1 MSAEAELARLEKQV
15 LGIARVSSFR
25 DAVAELRRML
35 AREDPRVRE
44 YVLKLVAPN
53 IGNDLAA
60 AVEAAWNLGITDA
73 TKVIGEREPKG
84 LVGRT
89 APTAIVDAALGATRA
104 VADHIADARK
114 LARAGADPAAVLAK
128 VFAADNTLAREVT
141 SIVNRAGNAGATAV
155 ADAVGKPTVWI
166 SEVNACVTCL
176 AYSGVV
182 AKPGKA
188 FPTGLTYGK
197 TSTVDEPVDYP
208 PAHPH
213 CLPFDAVV
221 TPGSRVTGASQR
233 EYDGDLVVIETL
245 TGNKLTGTPNH
256 PVLTRLGWVAL
267 GLIEPG
273 DEVVSYTGSERISRR
288 DDGGEYMPTF
298 IGELAEAT
306 LGTFEMSAREVPLTA
321 VDFHGD
327 ASDGEVG
334 VIASDRLLRDD
345 VESVLCESCR
355 EKLLGIASR
364 RGLPLA
370 GKGGAFKDIFALDTS
385 PDGGVRGL
393 GHSGSLGGRSP
404 GHADGHRGASI
415 ADLDPALFESTANDG
430 AGDAE
435 AIRDVGFTLAADI
448 APDQVVSVERYAFHG
463 MVYNLETERG
473 WYIANGIITHNCR
486 CTVEPLNDQAFAD
499 ALRRESDRSVLRGFS
514 LASEPMS
521 VRIAAA
527 ERLLAKGVVA
537 PKSVKKYAAD
547 AVKRGEFTTR
557 GRS

>member
-1 MSAEAELARLEKQV
+1 
-15 LGIARVSSFR
+15 
-25 DAVAELRRML
+25 ML

-53 IGNDLAA
+53 IGSDLVA

-89 APTAIVDAALGATRA
+89 APTAIVDAALGVTRA

-114 LARAGADPAAVLAK
+114 LARVGADPAVVLSK

-188 FPTGLTYGK
+188 FPAGLTYGK

-213 CLPFDAVV
+213 C
-221 TPGSRVTGASQR
+221 
-233 EYDGDLVVIETL
+233 
-245 TGNKLTGTPNH
+245 
-256 PVLTRLGWVAL
+256 
-267 GLIEPG
+267 
-273 DEVVSYTGSERISRR
+273 
-288 DDGGEYMPTF
+288 
-298 IGELAEAT
+298 
-306 LGTFEMSAREVPLTA
+306 
-321 VDFHGD
+321 
-327 ASDGEVG
+327 
-334 VIASDRLLRDD
+334 
-345 VESVLCESCR
+345 
-355 EKLLGIASR
+355 
-364 RGLPLA
+364 
-370 GKGGAFKDIFALDTS
+370 
-385 PDGGVRGL
+385 
-393 GHSGSLGGRSP
+393 
-404 GHADGHRGASI
+404 
-415 ADLDPALFESTANDG
+415 
-430 AGDAE
+430 
-435 AIRDVGFTLAADI
+435 
-448 APDQVVSVERYAFHG
+448 
-463 MVYNLETERG
+463 
-473 WYIANGIITHNCR
+473 R
-486 CTVEPLNDQAFAD
+486 CTVEPLSDQSFAD

-557 GRS
+557 GRP